1 MEEIKLSLFTDG
13 KSLYI
18 ENPEIF
24 TKILELV
31 NKFSKAA
38 GYKDNIQTSVAFL
51 NINMNYQK
59 QKARKQ
65 SHLKSHQKEY
75 NAEEKT

>member
-1 MEEIKLSLFTDG
+1 MEGIKLSQFTDG

-18 ENPEIF
+18 ENSEIF
-24 TKILELV
+24 TKKNLELV

-38 GYKDNIQTSVAFL
+38 GYEDNIQTSVAFL

-65 SHLKSHQKEY
+65 SHLKSHQKE
-75 NAEEKT
+75 